1 MRPTVGEVLH
11 AGEAERLDLVEKG
24 VHPPERIGAVD
35 PGQHRRALDDRQ
47 HLARHLDHDGIGV
60 AVGEQAGERAAAR
73 HAITAGII
81 DDDKV
86 DAARLLA
93 FRREADARAAADNRL
108 ATRRH
113 GPELIHERRP
123 VEGGHR

>member
-47 HLARHLDHDGIGV
+47 HLARHFDDDRIGV
-60 AVGEQAGERAAAR
+60 AIRQEAGERAAAC
-73 HAITAGII
+73 HAIAAGII
-81 DDDKV
+81 DDDEV

-93 FRREADARAAADNRL
+93 F
-108 ATRRH
+108 
-113 GPELIHERRP
+113 G
-123 VEGGHR
+123 